1 MKPMMRAKVA
11 TLMAIGALSLGA
23 SLWMIAALHGG
34 PSAAFGLDLAAWE
47 TRRAT
52 TALEPPPDIATARA
66 ATEAVIA
73 QAPADTSAWLRL
85 AYIDSLDGELSAEGV
100 SALERSY
107 KLIAFDQYTVVWRT
121 RFALD
126 HWQAL
131 PPELQ
136 AMVRSEALGFLR
148 TKKGRA
154 LREIWAQSPNPQGRM
169 VAQFWLAEHRRR
181 HS

>member
-1 MKPMMRAKVA
+1 MKPMMRLKVA
-11 TLMAIGALSLGA
+11 TLMIAGGLTLGA
-23 SLWMIAALHGG
+23 SSWLLAGLHGG

-47 TRRAT
+47 TRRANA
-52 TALEPPPDIATARA
+52 ALEPPADIATARA
-66 ATEAVIA
+66 ATEAAIA

-85 AYIDSLDGELSAEGV
+85 AYIDSLDGELSPEGV

-107 KLIAFDQYTVVWRT
+107 KLIAFDQYTAVWRT

-154 LREIWAQSPNPQGRM
+154 LREIWTQSPNPQGRM

-181 HS
+181 RG